1 VSSSFVCLA
10 QGLGFVTIM
19 SFFLFLL
26 LKVFVSSLWH
36 VHLAQGLWYIILTSL
51 SSFPITQGFCDE
63 FIANGNEV

>member
-1 VSSSFVCLA
+1 
-10 QGLGFVTIM
+10 M

-63 FIANGNEV
+63 FIANGNGV